1 VIPTE
6 AEEEKKRLIDQL
18 WMAREPLIAKA
29 VENCA
34 VSHIANGILFLD
46 YQHPLHRAWAKV
58 LTSGKMPRL
67 KAVARQLGIV
77 VEVLS

>member
-1 VIPTE
+1 VIPTK

-18 WMAREPLIAKA
+18 RMERETLIARA
-29 VENCA
+29 VENCP

-46 YQHPLHRAWAKV
+46 YQHPLHKAWAKI
-58 LTSGKMPRL
+58 LMSGKMPRL
-67 KAVARQLGIV
+67 KAVARQIGIV